1 MLRGGD
7 SIINFKKIK
16 MKTTTLLLLLWGVML
31 APTASFAQ
39 TKTIN
44 TFYKEFKGLDKNVKM
59 TIPGWLIGMGAEVA
73 KWSVDTPEEK
83 ESLNLLK
90 KVNKLKL
97 LVTSENSDVK
107 NAKIS
112 GLFSQLRDDSF
123 EDLIMVKEEDTM
135 VNVMIRGGNDDDKIK
150 NLFVLVREPEEI
162 VMLSMKTN
170 IKMEEV
176 NELLHL
182 MEDDYD
188 LDMKLD

>member
-1 MLRGGD
+1 M
-7 SIINFKKIK
+7 
-16 MKTTTLLLLLWGVML
+16 
-31 APTASFAQ
+31 
-39 TKTIN
+39 
-44 TFYKEFKGLDKNVKM
+44 
-59 TIPGWLIGMGAEVA
+59 
-73 KWSVDTPEEK
+73 
-83 ESLNLLK
+83 NLLK

-97 LVTSENSDVK
+97 LVTSENSPVK
-107 NAKIS
+107 SAKIS

-123 EDLIMVKEEDTM
+123 EDLIMVKEDDTM
-135 VNVMIRGGNDDDKIK
+135 VNVMVRGGDNDEKIK

-176 NELLHL
+176 NDLLRL

>member
-1 MLRGGD
+1 MR
-7 SIINFKKIK
+7 
-16 MKTTTLLLLLWGVML
+16 TALLLVLCGLMFTPVS
-31 APTASFAQ
+31 SFAQ
-39 TKTIN
+39 TKSIN
-44 TFYKEFKGLDKNVKM
+44 TFYKGFKGIDKNVKM

-73 KWSVDTPEEK
+73 KWSVDTPQEK

-97 LVTSENSDVK
+97 LVTSENSNVK

-123 EDLIMVKEEDTM
+123 EDLIMVKEDDTM
-135 VNVMIRGGNDDDKIK
+135 VNVMVRGGNDDEKIK
-150 NLFVLVREPEEI
+150 NLFVLVREPDEI

-170 IKMEEV
+170 IKMEEI
-176 NELLHL
+176 NELLRL

>member
-1 MLRGGD
+1 
-7 SIINFKKIK
+7 
-16 MKTTTLLLLLWGVML
+16 MKTILWLLFGGLIL
-31 APTASFAQ
+31 APATSFAQ

-59 TIPGWLIGMGAEVA
+59 TIPGWLIDMGAEVA
-73 KWSVDTPEEK
+73 KWSVDTKEEK

-97 LVTSENSDVK
+97 LVSSDHNPTK
-107 NAKIS
+107 AKKIN
-112 GLFSQLRDDSF
+112 GLFTQLRDDSF
-123 EDLIMVKEEDTM
+123 EDLLFVKEADTTVNIMV
-135 VNVMIRGGNDDDKIK
+135 RGANDDDDKIK

-170 IKMEEV
+170 IKMDEV
-176 NELLHL
+176 NELLRI

-188 LDMKLD
+188 LDMRID